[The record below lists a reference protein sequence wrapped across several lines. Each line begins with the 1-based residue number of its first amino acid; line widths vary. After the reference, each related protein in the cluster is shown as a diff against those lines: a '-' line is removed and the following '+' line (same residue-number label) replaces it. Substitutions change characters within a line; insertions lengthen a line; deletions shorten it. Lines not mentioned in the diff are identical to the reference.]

1 MRRLGI
7 YFALLL
13 GLWALALHAVVPHE
27 DVSFVSQLAQH
38 ADEGLH
44 HIDGGQHHAL
54 QEKASTVELEVAQC
68 LAMCSHTGASVMQ
81 LVAHTGFVQG
91 PTSLPCNTCCASPA
105 LGRAPPML
113 V

>member
-1 MRRLGI
+1 MKRLGI

-27 DVSFVSQLAQH
+27 DVSFASQLAQH

-54 QEKASTVELEVAQC
+54 QEKASTVAPEVAQC
-68 LAMCSHTGASVMQ
+68 LAMCSHIGASVLQ
-81 LVAHTGFVQG
+81 LVAHTGFLQAPITV
-91 PTSLPCNTCCASPA
+91 PSNTCWASPA
-105 LGRAPPML
+105 VGRAPPL
-113 V
+113 LL